1 MRIEIT
7 PEQMVSLK
15 IAWDDVRLGCWANII
30 LGEPTEI
37 RSTPD
42 GPVTGYVWDHPR
54 LDPDGAAVFL
64 NSLTNPAAVR
74 AIIRKMETVRGQDRV
89 RPDRKSLHSRMRELA
104 KASLDSLAVEREK
117 PNGDPV
123 KLVTDSIRAVRTP
136 SPRARGNI

>member
-15 IAWDDVRLGCWANII
+15 VAWDDVRLGCWANII

-37 RSTPD
+37 RATPD
-42 GPVTGYVWDHPR
+42 GPVTSYAWDHPR

-64 NSLTNPAAVR
+64 NSLVDPPAIR
-74 AIIRKMETVRGQDRV
+74 ANIRKLETVQGRNRI

-104 KASLDSLAVEREK
+104 KASLDSLAAEREK

-136 SPRARGNI
+136 PLRARGNV